1 MTMAPSE
8 QKGFTLI
15 ELIVVITIVAIL
27 AAVALP
33 RFINAQKDARIA
45 KTNAIMGSMR
55 SASALAK
62 SRCELD
68 LGIVSGGSVASVC
81 NGTTAAAG
89 VNMDGLSISTVL
101 AYPTAHVSGIL
112 AAAQINQASDGL
124 SPTGGGTNPGD
135 TLTLEVLGG
144 TAGSC
149 TITYTAA
156 TSTGANTAVIAPV
169 MSATTSGC

>member
-1 MTMAPSE
+1 MTMAPSG

-45 KTNAIMGSMR
+45 KTNAILGSMR

-62 SRCELD
+62 ARCELD
-68 LGIVSGGSVASVC
+68 RALLSGGVTSSTC
-81 NGTTAAAG
+81 NTVGG
-89 VNMDGLSISTVL
+89 VDMDGLTVSTV
-101 AYPTAHVSGIL
+101 ATYPIAHANGIL
-112 AAAQINQASDGL
+112 AAAQIDPDSDGL
-124 SPTGGGTNPGD
+124 SPTGGGTASGD
-135 TLTLEVLGG
+135 TITLEVLGG
-144 TAGSC
+144 TAGGC

-156 TSTGANTAVIAPV
+156 TSSGATIIAPV